1 MGLFQ
6 RRSTDNPN
14 GRAAAADAD
23 TTVDLAVAG
32 PAEALAAVQVPGE
45 PTTPISQLPVG
56 LNGFPLL
63 PLGQALWSDDIANV
77 VNLEAVVP
85 HLPDSLLVLQGPTCQ
100 AAALIS
106 GGAIVDAIWV
116 NGTGGLLGQDAARAL
131 ISSTEGTLT
140 SHRVADP
147 RLVTALPMLWRAPRI
162 GAGLPSAWMNAFDVM
177 AEVRDSRR
185 SCGLVVDSADPG
197 AALFEAGE
205 LIAVYSAAD
214 RRPSTSTGTL
224 RELLLSPGAVVTLIS
239 HPVEDTAEVEAAGE
253 VDEAEAVVAEP
264 STEET
269 PVNAVTRRG
278 RSRRTEDNHVQTT
291 AEESDVQTTAAE
303 TDVQTTAAETEIE
316 AFATDT
322 EVEAIAAQTEVQAAA
337 EESVVEPVAD
347 DNVIETAADDIS
359 IEPVAE
365 RVPTVPAVFII
376 EADEDVVEPTEM
388 EWVEAREAQEFV
400 PARLDIDVDALRSE
414 LAAIAVAWLGAD
426 AAEPA
431 LQAIAAARPGVD
443 DFVSAIATIAAM
455 SIPGHENAVVHAMAR
470 EMHYRATE
478 VLTGV

>member
-6 RRSTDNPN
+6 RRSTEDSN
-14 GRAAAADAD
+14 GRSAAADAD
-23 TTVDLAVAG
+23 ATVELTVVGA
-32 PAEALAAVQVPGE
+32 AEATDADPVAAE
-45 PTTPISQLPVG
+45 PAAPISQLPVG

-116 NGTGGLLGQDAARAL
+116 NGTGGLLGPDATRAL

-147 RLVTALPMLWRAPRI
+147 RLVTALPMLWRAPRV

-239 HPVEDTAEVEAAGE
+239 HPAEDAADTEPSGD
-253 VDEAEAVVAEP
+253 VAEAETVVVAP

-269 PVNAVTRRG
+269 PVANVAAD
-278 RSRRTEDNHVQTT
+278 EP
-291 AEESDVQTTAAE
+291 DVQASAADTAVAAVAAATDVEATATETEVVANGTE
-303 TDVQTTAAETEIE
+303 TDVQ
-316 AFATDT
+316 
-322 EVEAIAAQTEVQAAA
+322 
-337 EESVVEPVAD
+337 
-347 DNVIETAADDIS
+347 
-359 IEPVAE
+359 PVAE
-365 RVPTVPAVFII
+365 DSDVERVTEDSDAEPAAEDTGIEEVDAEDINVEPAAAKVPNGPAVLTIA
-376 EADEDVVEPTEM
+376 ADEDVSEPTEM

-443 DFVSAIATIAAM
+443 DFVATIAAIAAM
-455 SIPGHENAVVHAMAR
+455 SIPGHETAVVRAMAR

>member
-6 RRSTDNPN
+6 RRSTDDPN
-14 GRAAAADAD
+14 GRAAAADAN
-23 TTVDLAVAG
+23 TTVDLAVVGAAG
-32 PAEALAAVQVPGE
+32 AEVAVQVPTE
-45 PTTPISQLPVG
+45 PAAPISQLPVG

-63 PLGQALWSDDIANV
+63 PLGQALWSDDITNV

-185 SCGLVVDSADPG
+185 SCGLVVDSADSG

-239 HPVEDTAEVEAAGE
+239 HPARDTADTEASGE
-253 VDEAEAVVAEP
+253 VAEADAVVAEP

-269 PVNAVTRRG
+269 PVDTV
-278 RSRRTEDNHVQTT
+278 T
-291 AEESDVQTTAAE
+291 AEETDGQAGAE
-303 TDVQTTAAETEIE
+303 
-316 AFATDT
+316 DT
-322 EVEAIAAQTEVQAAA
+322 PVEEVAAQTDVEAMATQTEAQAVVT
-337 EESVVEPVAD
+337 ETDVEPVAD
-347 DNVIETAADDIS
+347 DSDVEPAAEDTGVEEADAEDVS
-359 IEPVAE
+359 VESVAG
-365 RVPTVPAVFII
+365 RVASGPAVFII

-388 EWVEAREAQEFV
+388 DWVETREAQEFV
-400 PARLDIDVDALRSE
+400 AARLDIDVDALRSE

-426 AAEPA
+426 AAEPV
-431 LQAIAAARPGVD
+431 LQAIAVTRPGVD
-443 DFVSAIATIAAM
+443 DFVSTIAAIAAM
-455 SIPGHENAVVHAMAR
+455 SIPGHENAVVRAMAR